1 MIVLIFDLDDTILMS
16 NTYSKYSDIKPD
28 EYMKYILDGI
38 NCKKFIYTN
47 GTYGHGVNSL
57 NALQLNKSFE
67 EIYARDTLPYMKPYF
82 QSFNEVQNIL
92 YYKHNTSK
100 NDKYIFFD
108 DMPQNLETAKRIGW
122 ITIWIHP
129 EGHSHYNFVDYAF
142 KDIYN
147 ALIFIKSKININI

>member
-1 MIVLIFDLDDTILMS
+1 
-16 NTYSKYSDIKPD
+16 
-28 EYMKYILDGI
+28 
-38 NCKKFIYTN
+38 
-47 GTYGHGVNSL
+47 
-57 NALQLNKSFE
+57 
-67 EIYARDTLPYMKPYF
+67 MKPYF

-100 NDKYIFFD
+100 NDQYIFFD
-108 DMPQNLETAKRIGW
+108 DMPQNLETAKRVGW

-142 KDIYN
+142 KDVYN